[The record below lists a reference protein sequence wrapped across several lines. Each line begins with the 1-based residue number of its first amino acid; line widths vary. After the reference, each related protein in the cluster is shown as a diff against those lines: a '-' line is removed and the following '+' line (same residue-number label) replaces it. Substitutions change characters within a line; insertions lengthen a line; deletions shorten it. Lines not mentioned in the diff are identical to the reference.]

1 MKLRHLFRDVV
12 HNRGQAMI
20 FALCVAL
27 SLVSL
32 IAVNSFRR
40 DVRGVIA
47 SDAATLQGGD
57 IIVRSSGDLSPGLAA
72 ELAAI
77 IGEGGGMATESWE
90 FYSVARKESGDD
102 FLFSNIKAVADG
114 YPLYGT
120 VELASGRPFTE
131 ALRPGDVIVGRT
143 LLDRLGL
150 AIGDFLLLGQ
160 ARLRIADVVVREPQ
174 RPVDFFNFGPRIF
187 MRLEDMAA
195 TDLVGK
201 GSRSTHQH
209 VLKLED
215 RQRQGGILA
224 RLQGKAGDGER
235 VFSAADS
242 GSRIKRFFDN
252 LLFFLSLIAVFTLLL
267 SGIGMQSSL
276 AALLR
281 RQVKSVAIL
290 RALGAN
296 NRFLLGHF
304 LGLVLLL
311 GLGGVA
317 IGIGGGL
324 LIKLGVLRL
333 LEGLLPE
340 NLVLETSL
348 ADLAQGLGFG
358 LVAVLF
364 FTSLPLAQLAAIKPS
379 AIFRKEIGGGLRR
392 AAPRVLLAVGLGLL
406 TAVVILQLE
415 DVATGLWFMGGAV
428 GLVLVM
434 TLLAHLALAGL
445 ASCEYSS
452 LYLRQAVRSLSRPGN
467 ASRTVVV
474 TLASALAVLF
484 SIYLVEKNLRSAFIE
499 SYPPEAPNLFFLDI
513 QKDQRQEFVELVGGG
528 AELFPVV
535 RARLQAINDRTID
548 RRSEAERRGD
558 SLAREFSL
566 TYHDHLLDGE
576 KLIAGQGLFGPAHRS
591 STLPPVSLLDSVVEI
606 GGIKIGDVLHF
617 SIQGVSLKAEVASI
631 RSRTK
636 SMLYPFFYFVFP
648 EQTLRAA
655 PQTFFAALRVAEDQV
670 GALENRMVR
679 RFPNVSPIHV
689 GQSAAELGRLM
700 AKLSLL
706 VAFFASF
713 SLLAGGLI
721 LVGSILAT
729 RLARLEEAVHYKI
742 LGADTAFVLKIF
754 SLENVFLALLSCGA
768 AVLVAEVGSWALC
781 RLVLDILYRP
791 HPLAAL
797 LLLAAVAIL
806 VLALGLITSLSVIV
820 KKPGSYLREQSP

>member
-1 MKLRHLFRDVV
+1 
-12 HNRGQAMI
+12 
-20 FALCVAL
+20 
-27 SLVSL
+27 
-32 IAVNSFRR
+32 
-40 DVRGVIA
+40 
-47 SDAATLQGGD
+47 
-57 IIVRSSGDLSPGLAA
+57 
-72 ELAAI
+72 
-77 IGEGGGMATESWE
+77 
-90 FYSVARKESGDD
+90 
-102 FLFSNIKAVADG
+102 
-114 YPLYGT
+114 
-120 VELASGRPFTE
+120 
-131 ALRPGDVIVGRT
+131 
-143 LLDRLGL
+143 
-150 AIGDFLLLGQ
+150 
-160 ARLRIADVVVREPQ
+160 
-174 RPVDFFNFGPRIF
+174 
-187 MRLEDMAA
+187 
-195 TDLVGK
+195 
-201 GSRSTHQH
+201 
-209 VLKLED
+209 
-215 RQRQGGILA
+215 
-224 RLQGKAGDGER
+224 
-235 VFSAADS
+235 
-242 GSRIKRFFDN
+242 
-252 LLFFLSLIAVFTLLL
+252 
-267 SGIGMQSSL
+267 
-276 AALLR
+276 
-281 RQVKSVAIL
+281 
-290 RALGAN
+290 
-296 NRFLLGHF
+296 
-304 LGLVLLL
+304 
-311 GLGGVA
+311 
-317 IGIGGGL
+317 
-324 LIKLGVLRL
+324 
-333 LEGLLPE
+333 
-340 NLVLETSL
+340 
-348 ADLAQGLGFG
+348 
-358 LVAVLF
+358 
-364 FTSLPLAQLAAIKPS
+364 LPLAQLAAIKPS

-392 AAPRVLLAVGLGLL
+392 AVPRVLLAVGLGLL

-415 DVATGLWFMGGAV
+415 DVATGLWFMGGVV

-445 ASCEYSS
+445 ARCEYSS

-499 SYPPEAPNLFFLDI
+499 SYPPDAPNLFFLDI
-513 QKDQRQEFVELVGGG
+513 QKDQRQEFVEWVGGG

-548 RRSEAERRGD
+548 RRSEVERRGD

-566 TYHDHLLDGE
+566 TYRDHLLDDE
-576 KLIAGQGLFGPAHRS
+576 KLIAGQGLFGPAQRS

-606 GGIKIGDVLHF
+606 GDIKIGDILHF

-648 EQTLRAA
+648 EQTLKAA

-679 RFPNVSPIHV
+679 RFPNVSPINV

-713 SLLAGGLI
+713 SLFAGGLI

-742 LGADTAFVLKIF
+742 LGADTAFVLKVF

-797 LLLAAVAIL
+797 LLLAVVAIL
-806 VLALGLITSLSVIV
+806 VLALGLITSLSVIL
-820 KKPGSYLREQSP
+820 KKPGSYLREQSS